1 MMKRLL
7 QTVAAIGLASS
18 SLACMPTYSSVEID
32 TISTPPASATVRDSF
47 IEIPA
52 GVAVVI
58 RAEPLSDNH
67 REYDGGTALDLYSS
81 NRNIFTTYPRPSSSE
96 FVIVGLEP
104 GNACLEVVVE
114 GDQEDCIDVTVL
126 PPAT

>member
-7 QTVAAIGLASS
+7 QTFAAVALAGSTIG
-18 SLACMPTYSSVEID
+18 CMPNYSSIEID
-32 TISTPPASATVRDSF
+32 TVSTPPASTTVRDHF

-58 RAEPLSDNH
+58 RAEPLSNNH
-67 REYDGGTALDLYSS
+67 REYKGGTSLDLFSS
-81 NRNIFTTYPRPSSSE
+81 DRTIFSTFPRPSSSE

-104 GNACLEVVVE
+104 GRACLEVVVE

-126 PPAT
+126 PPSV